1 MENNRKSHV
10 RLVVTN
16 DPVIGGDSVYVVDLY
31 ENDKLVQVRNLPGKS
46 RSYAEDVAE
55 NWDSGI
61 IQLLID

>member
-1 MENNRKSHV
+1 MSNRKSQI

-16 DPVIGGDSVYVVDLY
+16 DPVIGGYSVYVVDLY

-61 IQLLID
+61 IQLLTE

>member
-1 MENNRKSHV
+1 MSNRKSQI
-10 RLVVTN
+10 RLVVNN

-61 IQLLID
+61 IQLLTE

>member
-1 MENNRKSHV
+1 VSNRKSQI

-61 IQLLID
+61 IQLLTE

>member
-1 MENNRKSHV
+1 MSNRKSQI

-46 RSYAEDVAE
+46 RRYAEDVAE

-61 IQLLID
+61 IQLLVD

>member
-1 MENNRKSHV
+1 MSNRKSQI
-10 RLVVTN
+10 RLVVNN

-31 ENDKLVQVRNLPGKS
+31 ENYKLVQVRNLPGKS

-61 IQLLID
+61 IQLLTE

>member
-1 MENNRKSHV
+1 VSNRKSQI
-10 RLVVTN
+10 RLVVNN

-55 NWDSGI
+55 NWDSGV
-61 IQLLID
+61 IQLLTE

>member
-1 MENNRKSHV
+1 MSNRKSQI

-61 IQLLID
+61 IQLLTE

>member
-1 MENNRKSHV
+1 MSNRKSQI

-16 DPVIGGDSVYVVDLY
+16 YPVIGGDSVYVVDLY

-61 IQLLID
+61 IQLLTE

>member
-1 MENNRKSHV
+1 MSNRKSQI
-10 RLVVTN
+10 RLVVNN

-55 NWDSGI
+55 NWDSGV
-61 IQLLID
+61 IQLLTE